1 MRRRSFLA
9 VTCLGLTGWRKCQGA
24 EPVDEPPWW
33 RDVEACASY
42 ELIGASPRADAMIL
56 GWSRTGT
63 ASCVIDFLDYD
74 DLLSPTPRL
83 TTDVTRKTFI
93 DIVGDVSYSVGIS
106 PTDLFEEG
114 RSAVV
119 IDFEDSAN
127 VKVYAERSVRRDL
140 VVVASRT

>member
-9 VTCLGLTGWRKCQGA
+9 VTGLGVTGWRPRPDA
-24 EPVDEPPWW
+24 DTADEPPWW
-33 RDVEACASY
+33 RDVDASASY
-42 ELIGASPRADAMIL
+42 ELVGAFPSADAMIL

-83 TTDVTRKTFI
+83 TTGVTRKTFI
-93 DIVGDVSYSVGIS
+93 DLVGDVPYSVGIS